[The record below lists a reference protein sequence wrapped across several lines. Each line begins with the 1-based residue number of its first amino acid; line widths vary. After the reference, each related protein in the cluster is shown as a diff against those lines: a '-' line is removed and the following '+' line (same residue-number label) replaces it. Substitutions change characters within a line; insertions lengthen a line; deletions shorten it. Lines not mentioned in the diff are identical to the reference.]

1 MGIGSDSAAAQQAA
15 CKKSRDWCSQPQ
27 SRRLGVAGAERK
39 EGPKHLVW
47 GKSAKQPDRL
57 FFFNASVLCQPRFE
71 VALNR
76 PVLYSQGNRR
86 HFMEEFI
93 SYLVKN
99 IVNQPDAVDIRS
111 LLGQNGLLIEI
122 RVAPEYIGKV
132 VGRKGN
138 VIRSLRTLAMTIGA
152 RLGRRI
158 HLEIIQQ

>member
-1 MGIGSDSAAAQQAA
+1 
-15 CKKSRDWCSQPQ
+15 
-27 SRRLGVAGAERK
+27 
-39 EGPKHLVW
+39 
-47 GKSAKQPDRL
+47 
-57 FFFNASVLCQPRFE
+57 
-71 VALNR
+71 
-76 PVLYSQGNRR
+76 
-86 HFMEEFI
+86 MEEFI

-122 RVAPEYIGKV
+122 RVAPEDIGKV